1 MGFSPT
7 FGARRF
13 PKGEWKELWC
23 ARRRKPPAAAGG
35 IDAPTPARTVGLPPY
50 GFSPA
55 SVPEGFQRAS
65 GKPFGAPAGAYL
77 LPPPGGIDAPTP
89 ARTVG
94 LPPRGGQYFLSKRKK
109 VPKKASGTATPEAAH
124 VAMRRG
130 LRSAGALRAVLDLGS
145 LRSPAGK
152 KPLIAHFD
160 GGARYVARSMIGQ
173 ISPAIRR
180 APNSPFSAVKMG
192 GPFSLRCLSPL
203 CSAAVDVGQTPM
215 AVFGMLRRGLDGFA
229 AQKAARVSKLYWPF
243 ARAARPSVE
252 RRSVSASWQEIK
264 PDPRAARPVAERR

>member
-13 PKGEWKELWC
+13 PKGEWKDLWC
-23 ARRRKPPAAAGG
+23 ARWRIPPAAAGG
-35 IDAPTPARTVGLPPY
+35 IDAPTT
-50 GFSPA
+50 
-55 SVPEGFQRAS
+55 
-65 GKPFGAPAGAYL
+65 
-77 LPPPGGIDAPTP
+77 

-160 GGARYVARSMIGQ
+160 GGARYVARTMIGLLPLT
-173 ISPAIRR
+173 IVR
-180 APNSPFSAVKMG
+180 APNSPFFRRQNGRAFF
-192 GPFSLRCLSPL
+192 PSLPI
-203 CSAAVDVGQTPM
+203 
-215 AVFGMLRRGLDGFA
+215 
-229 AQKAARVSKLYWPF
+229 AARLP
-243 ARAARPSVE
+243 
-252 RRSVSASWQEIK
+252 RR
-264 PDPRAARPVAERR
+264 